1 MLKGAPVIA
10 LVGLVGAGCEA
21 QTTVR
26 TPIVL
31 ASDGASATLERL
43 HVQVRRAKT
52 FAQPLDVPGGKC
64 PPFDKEAKATDH
76 GWLTKTPQGFEMT
89 QSEIPSVP
97 EFCAA
102 AWYDAN
108 GNGLLDAGDSV
119 GTFAE
124 PYPSQPSTF
133 FGSNRYDSPAIVLRP
148 IQ

>member
-1 MLKGAPVIA
+1 M
-10 LVGLVGAGCEA
+10 
-21 QTTVR
+21 R